1 MLDFKQLVA
10 VVGTLCVHVLG
21 QAGFSA
27 GSSSAAGVSALSAPL
42 SVEVEVDWAKEKVLS
57 HTAAT
62 VEVDVMPFLGRADW
76 GACGPTHAAAC
87 LFGVAAG

>member
-27 GSSSAAGVSALSAPL
+27 GSSSAGLSAAAL

-87 LFGVAAG
+87 LFGAAAG